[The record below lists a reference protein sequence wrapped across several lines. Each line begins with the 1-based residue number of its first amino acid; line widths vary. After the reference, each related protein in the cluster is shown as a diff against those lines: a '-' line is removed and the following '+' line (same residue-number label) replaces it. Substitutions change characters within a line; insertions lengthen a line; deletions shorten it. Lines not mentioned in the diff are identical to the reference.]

1 LHVIVAVI
9 FPLLLLSDRIG
20 RSDAARKGRPALVYS
35 CSAVI
40 LALGLYWL
48 IERTVFA

>member
-1 LHVIVAVI
+1 
-9 FPLLLLSDRIG
+9 LSDRIG
-20 RSDAARKGRPALVYS
+20 SAAAGKKRHPALVYA

>member
-1 LHVIVAVI
+1 MIVAVI
-9 FPLLLLSDRIG
+9 FPVLLLSDRFG
-20 RSDAARKGRPALVYS
+20 SAAAGKKRHPALVYI
-35 CSAVI
+35 CSTVI